1 MSAIRIKSQWFRSG
15 APKTPQQTASAMAFI
30 AWRVAQNMLKQMRSA
45 HFDIEV
51 GPQYFA
57 FTREVLVF
65 FTQVLDRMAYARMGP
80 EGRGEFITALVK
92 RVAEVLQENEDS
104 LLGVPP
110 DSAPSHYEA
119 FIDLFNELAD
129 HYAEFGFGA
138 DGPDFAFVRYLGH
151 RIESLMPQ
159 KDQRWV
165 VEQIMAAEV
174 PIALEMLQ
182 RAMRNVLSTEPR
194 PVRAGHG
201 ATSGD

>member
-1 MSAIRIKSQWFRSG
+1 MSAW
-15 APKTPQQTASAMAFI
+15 AP
-30 AWRVAQNMLKQMRSA
+30 R
-45 HFDIEV
+45 DEV
-51 GPQYFA
+51 
-57 FTREVLVF
+57 ES
-65 FTQVLDRMAYARMGP
+65 
-80 EGRGEFITALVK
+80 ITALVK

-182 RAMRNVLSTEPR
+182 RAMRNVLSTSRGRCVPAMAPH
-194 PVRAGHG
+194 PV
-201 ATSGD
+201 TEYCIMPCSTV